1 MVRFKKNIILT
12 FITLSLIKGL
22 VWASNLSSNNYSSD
36 NYLFF
41 FRYLISLGAR
51 NGLNEKNIL
60 YLLLLPL
67 IALIIVFF
75 KQVIGMKTLGIYIPS
90 ILTIVFLD
98 TGFFYGFILFLFI
111 FILGSLFRWLFK
123 KSRLLYTP
131 KVAILLTLI
140 SLIVLIFLSLAATYN
155 LNQFVSISI
164 LIIFILIVLIEEFI
178 DIQVK
183 KSIKESIYLFLG
195 TILVSILSYL
205 FVSRSIIQ
213 SFFLNYPEIIFLILI
228 LDYLLGKWS
237 GLRLIE
243 YYRFRKGLKNVSLTQ
258 K

>member
-1 MVRFKKNIILT
+1 MVKFKKSIILT
-12 FITLSLIKGL
+12 FITLFLIKGL
-22 VWASNLSSNNYSSD
+22 VWASNLSSNNYSPD

-41 FRYLISLGAR
+41 LRYLINLGIK

-75 KQVIGMKTLGIYIPS
+75 KQVIGIKTLGIYIPS

-205 FVSRSIIQ
+205 FVSLSIVRN
-213 SFFLNYPEIIFLILI
+213 FFLNYPEIIFLILI

-237 GLRLIE
+237 GLRVIE